1 MNTITIIGQVV
12 GLLAAA
18 VMIFSFQ
25 LKENKKLFTAQVI
38 STSLFTLHY
47 MFLGLG
53 GDYSAYS
60 GMAQNFGG
68 LLLRVVLLLSEK
80 FKKFGSPVAMAVVCS
95 YCAVTSVLT
104 YNAENPLCILPMVG
118 NLILAGAMFTKN
130 PNAIRLG
137 QLSVTSPCWLIYNFS
152 VFSISGIITES
163 FNIISIAIYYVRQY
177 VKKKKEKEK
186 TNEKS
191 EDNGPGQL

>member
-1 MNTITIIGQVV
+1 MNALTVIGQAV

-25 LKENKKLFTAQVI
+25 FKENKKLFTAQVI

-68 LLLRVVLLLSEK
+68 LLLRVVLLLS
-80 FKKFGSPVAMAVVCS
+80 
-95 YCAVTSVLT
+95 
-104 YNAENPLCILPMVG
+104 
-118 NLILAGAMFTKN
+118 
-130 PNAIRLG
+130 
-137 QLSVTSPCWLIYNFS
+137 
-152 VFSISGIITES
+152 
-163 FNIISIAIYYVRQY
+163 
-177 VKKKKEKEK
+177 
-186 TNEKS
+186 
-191 EDNGPGQL
+191 